1 MSGEV
6 IARRGLEVVGGSQ
19 EKLAGSGRKD
29 PYTFK
34 LMRCN
39 IDSMKMLL
47 KGVKRTEVG
56 GCYVRDSVE
65 RQPWALKVGGC
76 YVRDSVERQPWAL
89 KVGGCYVRD
98 SVERQPWALKVGGC
112 YVRDSVE
119 RQPWALKVG
128 GCYVRDSV
136 ERQPWA
142 LKVGG
147 CYVRGLCG
155 AAEAQFPKALG
166 V

>member
-47 KGVKRTEVG
+47 KGVKRTEV
-56 GCYVRDSVE
+56 VLNNWRRKRFRKE
-65 RQPWALKVGGC
+65 KKP
-76 YVRDSVERQPWAL
+76 
-89 KVGGCYVRD
+89 
-98 SVERQPWALKVGGC
+98 
-112 YVRDSVE
+112 
-119 RQPWALKVG
+119 
-128 GCYVRDSV
+128 
-136 ERQPWA
+136 
-142 LKVGG
+142 
-147 CYVRGLCG
+147 
-155 AAEAQFPKALG
+155 
-166 V
+166 